1 MQKSIDLVRRCY
13 ILSEIRNVIDNINQ
27 KYNFNIDFDIKR
39 QFEIVE
45 ISRACI
51 EEITSMNHDVDEFVE
66 IASLCNAITMFPFTS
81 DKKINTEIIV
91 SVLLEMTSR
100 ANDGISLE
108 KCNEKIKDKIIEKI
122 AKIQQNHRTSPYI
135 LGICLRNLYL
145 ENKHSKS
152 KI

>member
-1 MQKSIDLVRRCY
+1 
-13 ILSEIRNVIDNINQ
+13 
-27 KYNFNIDFDIKR
+27 
-39 QFEIVE
+39 
-45 ISRACI
+45 
-51 EEITSMNHDVDEFVE
+51 MNHDVDEFVE